1 MLCTAEQSEAGQS
14 GAEAAARVGDEVQR
28 EARARF
34 KGSRAGISALSS
46 GERDPGGL
54 AGDLGREVDGE
65 TAGGARLSDSGRER
79 KSAGIRCVPLETRL
93 TSGPT
98 LHVRIT
104 SCAERAG
111 SWASAGEAGV
121 RKGVLGRTA

>member
-34 KGSRAGISALSS
+34 KGSRAGISALGS

-65 TAGGARLSDSGRER
+65 TAGGAGLSDSGRER

-98 LHVRIT
+98 LRVRIA
-104 SCAERAG
+104 SWAERAG
-111 SWASAGEAGV
+111 SWANAGEAGV
-121 RKGVLGRTA
+121 RKGVLGRTV